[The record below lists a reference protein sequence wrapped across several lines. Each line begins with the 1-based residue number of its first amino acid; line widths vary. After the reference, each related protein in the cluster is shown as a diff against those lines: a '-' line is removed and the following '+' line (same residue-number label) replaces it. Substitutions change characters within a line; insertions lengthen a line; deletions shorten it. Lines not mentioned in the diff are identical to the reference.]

1 MLVLGFPAGSFGTNC
16 YVLAA
21 GPDGPCVV
29 VDPGQDATASVRA
42 ALGQRGLRL
51 EAVLLTRGH
60 VDHTWS
66 VAPLCEEFGVP
77 VYIHPLDRE
86 MPVRPEAG
94 LPADFPAAVL
104 RGFPRS
110 EPELVRPLPDEG
122 PLGLAGLHIGVHHA
136 PGHTPGSV
144 AYSLRAGEDALLLT
158 GDSLLAYGPGRAFPP
173 VGDPDA
179 LAGSM
184 SGVCG
189 PRRDRTAV
197 LPGHGGTTTVG
208 AVRRFLQALSSKC
221 LPRLPLGGAPRPATP
236 GTVPRRVVGLRGF
249 LFRQSGD
256 APFQK
261 VPQLLLLIG
270 RQGV

>member
-42 ALGQRGLRL
+42 ALGKRGLRP
-51 EAVLLTRGH
+51 EAVMLTHGH
-60 VDHTWS
+60 MDHTWS
-66 VAPLCEEFGVP
+66 VAPLCEELGVP
-77 VYIHPLDRE
+77 AYIHPLDRG
-86 MPVRPEAG
+86 MLVRPEAG

-122 PLGLAGLHIGVHHA
+122 LLTLAGLDIEVHHA

-144 AYSLRAGEDALLLT
+144 AYSLQDGEDALLLT
-158 GDSLLAYGPGRAFPP
+158 GDSLLADGLGRAFPP
-173 VGDPDA
+173 VGDPDV

-184 SGVCG
+184 SRVCG
-189 PRRDRTAV
+189 PRRDRTTV

-208 AVRRFLQALSSKC
+208 AVR
-221 LPRLPLGGAPRPATP
+221 
-236 GTVPRRVVGLRGF
+236 GF
-249 LFRQSGD
+249 L
-256 APFQK
+256 
-261 VPQLLLLIG
+261 
-270 RQGV
+270 